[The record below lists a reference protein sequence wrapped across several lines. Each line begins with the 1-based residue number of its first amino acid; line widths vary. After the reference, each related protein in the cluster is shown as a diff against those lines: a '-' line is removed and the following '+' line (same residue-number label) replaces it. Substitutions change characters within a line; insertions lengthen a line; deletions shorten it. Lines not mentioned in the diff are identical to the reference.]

1 MRLQPVHP
9 QLDARHV
16 VRAARFEW
24 QLAWSRSRRR
34 LAILLYALPV
44 GLAVG
49 VVALH
54 AAGLITTLGS
64 DALTGL
70 VGAVYLQILLVIVPL
85 VFGTGLVAQ
94 EAEARTLVY
103 LLMRP
108 LSRGSLLVG
117 KFLGAWIAATLMLSA
132 SVLCASVLLLGMDGF
147 ADAGVWVE
155 RLLRVFGVLALGALA
170 YGALFTF
177 VGLVFARPALVGLAV
192 AFGWETAIPFL
203 PGSLRLFTVRH
214 HLAAFLPAD
223 LLPAALRVAL
233 APPPPLMAFAWL
245 VVSAALLMTA
255 AVVAF
260 SRRDYV

>member
-1 MRLQPVHP
+1 MHLPPIRLQ
-9 QLDARHV
+9 LDPRHV

-34 LAILLYALPV
+34 LAFLLYALPV
-44 GLAVG
+44 GLGVG
-49 VVALH
+49 IVALH
-54 AAGLITTLGS
+54 ATGVITTLGS

-103 LLMRP
+103 LLVRP

-117 KFLGAWIAATLMLSA
+117 KFFGAWFAATLMLSA
-132 SVLCASVLLLGMDGF
+132 SVLVTAGLLLGVDGF
-147 ADAGVWVE
+147 ADAGPWVE
-155 RLLRVFGVLALGALA
+155 RLLRVFGVFALGTLA

-214 HLAAFLPAD
+214 HLAAFLPSD

-233 APPPPLMAFAWL
+233 SPPTPPMALAWL
-245 VVSAALLMTA
+245 VVSAALLLGA
-255 AVVAF
+255 AAVAF

>member
-1 MRLQPVHP
+1 MHLKPIRLH
-9 QLDARHV
+9 LDARHV

-34 LAILLYALPV
+34 LAFLLYALPV
-44 GLAVG
+44 CLAIG

-54 AAGLITTLGS
+54 ATGIVTTLGS

-103 LLMRP
+103 LLVRP

-117 KFLGAWIAATLMLSA
+117 KFLGAWIAATLMLCA
-132 SVLCASVLLLGMDGF
+132 SVLCAAVLLLAIDGF
-147 ADAGVWVE
+147 ADAGPWVE
-155 RLLRVFGVLALGALA
+155 RLVRVFGVVALGTLA

-203 PGSLRLFTVRH
+203 PGSLRLLTVRH
-214 HLAAFLPAD
+214 HLVAFLPTD

-233 APPPPLMAFAWL
+233 APPTPLMALTWL
-245 VVSAALLMTA
+245 VVSSALLMAA

-260 SRRDYV
+260 SKRDFV